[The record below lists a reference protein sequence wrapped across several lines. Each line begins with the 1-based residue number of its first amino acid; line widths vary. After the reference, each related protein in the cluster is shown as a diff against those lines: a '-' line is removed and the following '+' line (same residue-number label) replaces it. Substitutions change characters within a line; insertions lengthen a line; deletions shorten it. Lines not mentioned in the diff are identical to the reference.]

1 MNSSFSLNHPGAIYP
16 ILQIVLVQNSERGK
30 EVNRKFC
37 PPNSSNDL
45 CLFFCLY
52 PSSMVSWY
60 LGLCYSGKSGW
71 RARLVRTGGLCPPP
85 SQGRP
90 SLVGPPC
97 LPGEKVWPVKHR
109 PLLHP
114 SCCLHSLASGLFWEP
129 PFFLLLLL
137 LLPPAE
143 VSLHTGAEKASNLV
157 SKKLFSFW
165 QKIHETSPILRV
177 SLAMFEE
184 NVSKGAGIQRRISG
198 WRIWIRMDPMY
209 CRIHAKSQ
217 IRILEPTCSSFGDS
231 FKE

>member
-1 MNSSFSLNHPGAIYP
+1 
-16 ILQIVLVQNSERGK
+16 
-30 EVNRKFC
+30 
-37 PPNSSNDL
+37 
-45 CLFFCLY
+45 
-52 PSSMVSWY
+52 MVSWN

-97 LPGEKVWPVKHR
+97 LPGGKVWPVKHR

-137 LLPPAE
+137 LPPAE

-157 SKKLFSFW
+157 SKKLFYCG

-177 SLAMFEE
+177 SLTMFEE
-184 NVSKGAGIQRRISG
+184 NVGKKCWDSKTY
-198 WRIWIRMDPMY
+198 IRMTDLDPDGSDVLPDP
-209 CRIHAKSQ
+209 CKITDPDPGADLQ
-217 IRILEPTCSSFGDS
+217 
-231 FKE
+231 